1 MRSQWICTPHF
12 TGLRVRLE
20 LLDVARHTAGL
31 TAAGADPR
39 IWEYMLCPPADTA
52 AGMRAHVAQLMHDWQ
67 SGHEVPYVVSDLRTQ
82 HIIGCCR
89 FRELH
94 PEHRSLELGTWLT
107 PTAHGT
113 GSNADLKYLM
123 LEHAFDV
130 LGCIRVQL
138 KTDARN
144 TASQRSLEALGAHY
158 EGRLRNH
165 IITPTGHIRD
175 SLVYAIT
182 DAEWPAI
189 KAHLW
194 HRIQRHQAHE
204 GLA

>member
-1 MRSQWICTPHF
+1 MQSQWMYPPQF
-12 TGLRVRLE
+12 TGVRVRLA
-20 LLDVARHTAGL
+20 LLDSAHHTAGL
-31 TAAGADPR
+31 TTAGADPR
-39 IWEYMLCPPADTA
+39 IWEYMLCPAADTA
-52 AGMRAHVAQLMHDWQ
+52 AGMQEHVAQLMRDWQ
-67 SGHEVPYVVSDLRTQ
+67 TGHEVPYVVSDLRSQ
-82 HIIGCCR
+82 RIIGCSRLC
-89 FRELH
+89 ELQ
-94 PEHRSLELGTWLT
+94 PAHRSLELHTWLT
-107 PTAHGT
+107 PAAHGT